1 MTDGLLDFKAS
12 NCTMGNKMVRP
23 RRMETNGKEN
33 SKVCVDKGKSKQNTE
48 WKVAPKAS
56 ESSKSV

>member
-1 MTDGLLDFKAS
+1 
-12 NCTMGNKMVRP
+12 MVRP

-33 SKVCVDKGKSKQNTE
+33 SKVCVDKKGKSKQNTE